1 MTASATQE
9 TGTGLG
15 RIGQI
20 AMGVRDLDAAVAFYR
35 DALGLPLLFTAP
47 PGLAFF
53 DCAGLRLMLARPEG
67 DAAPVGNSTL
77 YFTVPDIHAAHASL
91 TARGVPF
98 VDAPH
103 LIARLPDREVWM
115 VFLKDPEENLLGL
128 MSEVPLAG

>member
-1 MTASATQE
+1 MTASAARE
-9 TGTGLG
+9 TGTELG

-53 DCAGLRLMLARPEG
+53 DCAGVRLMLARPEDG
-67 DAAPVGNSTL
+67 AEPTGNSTL

-91 TARGVPF
+91 TARGVAF

-103 LIARLPDREVWM
+103 LIARLADREVWM
-115 VFLKDPEENLLGL
+115 VFLKDPDENLLGL